1 LDGEKPGVG
10 EQGADMREFLLVGV
24 GGFLGAMARYG
35 VSMAMSR
42 WSGTFPWATL
52 SINVAG
58 CFLIG
63 LLMPVVEQRPLW
75 LALVVPGVL
84 GGFTTFSAFGHE
96 TWRLADGGR
105 AAFAAI
111 YVAASLGLGLAAVW
125 GGRGL
130 SPMLK

>member
-1 LDGEKPGVG
+1 
-10 EQGADMREFLLVGV
+10 MRDLLLVGA
-24 GGFLGAMARYG
+24 GGFVGAAARYG
-35 VSMAMSR
+35 VSLAMQR
-42 WSGTFPWATL
+42 WTGTFPWATL

-63 LLMPVVEQRPLW
+63 LLMPLVEQRPAW
-75 LALVVPGVL
+75 FALVVPGLL

-96 TWRLADGGR
+96 TWRLAEGGR
-105 AAFAAI
+105 APLAAL

-130 SPMLK
+130 SPLLK

>member
-1 LDGEKPGVG
+1 
-10 EQGADMREFLLVGV
+10 MREFLLVGV
-24 GGFLGAMARYG
+24 GGFLGAAARYG
-35 VSMAMSR
+35 VSLAMLR

-75 LALVVPGVL
+75 HALVVPGLL

-96 TWRLADGGR
+96 TWRLAEGGR
-105 AAFAAI
+105 AVLAAV

-130 SPMLK
+130 GPILK

>member
-1 LDGEKPGVG
+1 VPGSVNT
-10 EQGADMREFLLVGV
+10 GAEMREFLLVGV
-24 GGFLGAMARYG
+24 GGFVGAFARYG
-35 VSMAMSR
+35 VSLAMSR

-52 SINVAG
+52 SINVVG

-63 LLMPVVEQRPLW
+63 FLMPVVEQRPLW
-75 LALVVPGVL
+75 LALVVPGIL

-105 AAFAAI
+105 AALAAV

-125 GGRGL
+125 GGRAL

>member
-1 LDGEKPGVG
+1 
-10 EQGADMREFLLVGV
+10 MREFLLVGA
-24 GGFLGAMARYG
+24 GGFVGAAVRYG
-35 VSMAMSR
+35 VGLAMQR
-42 WSGTFPWATL
+42 WTGTFPWATL

-63 LLMPVVEQRPLW
+63 LLMPVVEHRPLW
-75 LALVVPGVL
+75 LALVVPGLL

-105 AAFAAI
+105 GALAAL
-111 YVAASLGLGLAAVW
+111 YVAASVVGGLAAVW
-125 GGRGL
+125 GGRGI